1 MNTPFYIARKLAFG
15 KQYSFSKFMIK
26 LSVIATT
33 ISVAAMIV
41 TLGFVNGFQ
50 KTISEK
56 IFSFWGNIRVQEFSL
71 DKSLVAEETVINKND
86 TVYNTIKNNPAVLS
100 VQTFATQSAV
110 LEKNHEIE
118 GVLLKGIDRDFN
130 TNLFS
135 RFITK
140 GRSIHFTDSLY
151 AKEVVISEVFSRLLK
166 VTEGDSIH
174 IYFINNSNSGTVRR
188 SLKIVGIYK
197 TGLEEYDKQFILT
210 DINLI
215 RRVNNWDGNKIG
227 GYEVTLK
234 DYNNIDTVQSQLNGQ
249 LPSLWVAKSIKEV
262 YPNIFDWLNVQDLNR
277 NIVIIIMSIVSI
289 INLITCLLILILER
303 NKMIG
308 VLKSIGANNLQIQKI
323 FLYNALF
330 ISVIGILAGLIIGLG
345 LCFLQQYFG
354 FVKLPEDFYA
364 ISKIEVQVIWWQV
377 VLVAFGTMFMCF
389 MSLIIP
395 TFFIRYIDPVK
406 SLRFK

>member
-1 MNTPFYIARKLAFG
+1 
-15 KQYSFSKFMIK
+15 MIK

-50 KTISEK
+50 KTISQK
-56 IFSFWGNIRVQEFSL
+56 IFSFWGNIRVQQYSL
-71 DKSLVAEETVINKND
+71 DKSLVAEETAISKND
-86 TVYNTIKNNPAVLS
+86 TVYSLLKNNPEVLS

-110 LEKNHEIE
+110 LEKKHEIE

-130 TNLFS
+130 TALFS

-140 GRSIHFTDSLY
+140 GRCIQFTDSFY
-151 AKEVVISEVFSRLLK
+151 AKEIVISEVFSKLLK
-166 VTEGDSIH
+166 VDEGDSLH
-174 IYFINNSNSGTVRR
+174 VYFINNNNSGTVRR

-197 TGLEEYDKQFILT
+197 TGLEEYDKQFALT

-215 RRVNNWDGNKIG
+215 RRVNNWDASKIG
-227 GYEVTLK
+227 GYEIALK
-234 DYNNIDTVQSQLNGQ
+234 DYKKTDTVSASFNNI
-249 LPSLWVAKSIKEV
+249 LPSLWVSKSIKDV
-262 YPNIFDWLNVQDLNR
+262 YPNIFDWLSVQDLNR

-308 VLKSIGANNLQIQKI
+308 ILKSIGANNWKIQEI

-330 ISVIGILAGLIIGLG
+330 ISVIGIGLG
-345 LCFLQQYFG
+345 LIFGLGICFIQQHFG
-354 FVKLPEDFYA
+354 IIKLPEDFYA
-364 ISKIEVQVIWWQV
+364 VSKIEVDLVWWQV
-377 VLVAFGTMFMCF
+377 VLVAVGTMVMCF
-389 MSLIIP
+389 LSLIIP
-395 TFFIRYIDPVK
+395 TFFIKYIDPIK

>member
-1 MNTPFYIARKLAFG
+1 
-15 KQYSFSKFMIK
+15 MIK

-50 KTISEK
+50 KTISQK
-56 IFSFWGNIRVQEFSL
+56 IFSFWGNIRVQQYSL

-86 TVYNTIKNNPAVLS
+86 TVYSLLKNNPNVVS
-100 VQTFATQSAV
+100 VQTIATQSAV
-110 LEKNHEIE
+110 LEKKHEIE

-130 TNLFS
+130 TTLFS

-140 GRSIHFTDSLY
+140 GRCIQFTDSFY
-151 AKEVVISEVFSRLLK
+151 AKEIVISEVFSKLLK
-166 VTEGDSIH
+166 VDEGDSLH
-174 IYFINNSNSGTVRR
+174 VYFINNNNSGTVRR

-197 TGLEEYDKQFILT
+197 TGLEEYDKQFVLT

-215 RRVNNWDGNKIG
+215 RRVNNWDTNKIG
-227 GYEVTLK
+227 GYEIALK
-234 DYNNIDTVQSQLNGQ
+234 DYTKTDTVSTTFNNI
-249 LPSLWVAKSIKEV
+249 LPSLWVSKSIKDV
-262 YPNIFDWLNVQDLNR
+262 YPNIFDWLSVQDLNR

-308 VLKSIGANNLQIQKI
+308 ILKSIGANNWKIQEI

-330 ISVIGILAGLIIGLG
+330 ISVIGIGVGLIIGLG
-345 LCFLQQYFG
+345 ICFIQQHFG
-354 FVKLPEDFYA
+354 IIKLPEDFYA
-364 ISKIEVQVIWWQV
+364 VSKIEVDLVWWQV
-377 VLVAFGTMFMCF
+377 VLVAVGTMVMCF
-389 MSLIIP
+389 LSLIIP
-395 TFFIRYIDPVK
+395 TFFIKYIDPIK

>member
-1 MNTPFYIARKLAFG
+1 
-15 KQYSFSKFMIK
+15 MIK

-50 KTISEK
+50 KTISQK
-56 IFSFWGNIRVQEFSL
+56 IFSFWGNIRVQQYSL
-71 DKSLVAEETVINKND
+71 DKSLVAEETAISKND
-86 TVYNTIKNNPAVLS
+86 TVYSLLKNNPEVLS

-110 LEKNHEIE
+110 LEKKHEIE

-130 TNLFS
+130 TALFS

-140 GRSIHFTDSLY
+140 GRCIQFTDSFY
-151 AKEVVISEVFSRLLK
+151 SKEIVISEVFSKLLQ
-166 VTEGDSIH
+166 VDEGDSLH
-174 IYFINNSNSGTVRR
+174 VYFINNNNSGTVRR

-197 TGLEEYDKQFILT
+197 TGLEEYDKQFALT

-215 RRVNNWDGNKIG
+215 RRVNNWDASKIG
-227 GYEVTLK
+227 GYEIALK
-234 DYNNIDTVQSQLNGQ
+234 DYKKTDTVSASFNNI
-249 LPSLWVAKSIKEV
+249 LPSLWVSKSIKDV
-262 YPNIFDWLNVQDLNR
+262 YPNIFDWLSVQDLNR

-308 VLKSIGANNLQIQKI
+308 ILKSIGANNWKIQEI

-330 ISVIGILAGLIIGLG
+330 ISVIGIGLG
-345 LCFLQQYFG
+345 LIFGLGICFIQQHFG
-354 FVKLPEDFYA
+354 IIKLPEDFYA
-364 ISKIEVQVIWWQV
+364 VSKIEVDLVWWQV
-377 VLVAFGTMFMCF
+377 VLVAVGTMVMCF
-389 MSLIIP
+389 LSLIIP
-395 TFFIRYIDPVK
+395 TFFIKYIDPIK

>member
-1 MNTPFYIARKLAFG
+1 
-15 KQYSFSKFMIK
+15 MIK

-50 KTISEK
+50 KTISQK
-56 IFSFWGNIRVQEFSL
+56 IFSFWGNIRVQQYSL
-71 DKSLVAEETVINKND
+71 DKSLVAEETAISKND
-86 TVYNTIKNNPAVLS
+86 TVYSLLKNNPEVLS

-110 LEKNHEIE
+110 LEKKHEIE

-130 TNLFS
+130 TALFS

-140 GRSIHFTDSLY
+140 GRCIQFTDSFY
-151 AKEVVISEVFSRLLK
+151 AKEIVISEVFSKLLK
-166 VTEGDSIH
+166 VDEGDSLH
-174 IYFINNSNSGTVRR
+174 VYFINNNNSGTVRR

-197 TGLEEYDKQFILT
+197 TGLEEYDKQFALT

-215 RRVNNWDGNKIG
+215 RRVNNWDASKIG
-227 GYEVTLK
+227 GYEIALK
-234 DYNNIDTVQSQLNGQ
+234 DYKKTDTVSASFNNI
-249 LPSLWVAKSIKEV
+249 LPSLWVSKSIKDV
-262 YPNIFDWLNVQDLNR
+262 YPNIFEWLSVQDLNR

-308 VLKSIGANNLQIQKI
+308 ILKSIGANNWKIQEI

-330 ISVIGILAGLIIGLG
+330 ISVIGIGLG
-345 LCFLQQYFG
+345 LIFGLGICFIQQHFG
-354 FVKLPEDFYA
+354 IIKLPEDFYA
-364 ISKIEVQVIWWQV
+364 VSKIEVDLVWWQV
-377 VLVAFGTMFMCF
+377 VLVAVGTMVMCF
-389 MSLIIP
+389 LSLIIP
-395 TFFIRYIDPVK
+395 TFFIKYIDPIK